1 MVQNS
6 KVRKMGV
13 VVKWDV
19 SLVNDSCKM
28 HMAVSG
34 IKIVINGG
42 GIMESGSYKIR

>member
-1 MVQNS
+1 
-6 KVRKMGV
+6 MGV

-42 GIMESGSYKIR
+42 ELWNQVVIK